1 MRKRQA
7 TYPDTLIIW
16 DVTWTKQEE
25 VWVGLA
31 ITDPEDPALAL
42 SVAYQRIVRRDG
54 RYVMVDPGLT
64 LDRFGWD
71 EDDVTIT
78 DPPEEEDR

>member
-16 DVTWTKQEE
+16 DVTWTKQGE
-25 VWVGLA
+25 VWVGPA
-31 ITDPEDPALAL
+31 ITDPEDPALAP